1 MSLNNSNKKVSV
13 IIPTFDR
20 EEYLEQAIGSVINQS
35 YRNFEILV
43 IDDGSLN
50 NYAEAI
56 CNKYKNCIYVYKE
69 NGGLSSAR
77 NYGIKN
83 AKGAYIAFLDDD
95 DYWRSD
101 KLEKQVAILE
111 NNNEVDCVHSS
122 ASIVSEHG
130 IETGEIIGASEEK
143 AYKRSGYV
151 FWNALGVWVVKSPTP
166 LIRKSVFTDDLLF
179 DETIKVGED
188 VDFYQRMFYRH
199 KVKYINEPLAFYREY
214 NDNSRLSFQNLKY
227 IGLEQKIYDNFISM
241 GVKNPFVLY
250 KIAFRLLISGLKRY
264 NDIFIEEPIKIN
276 FIDKYLFPRKMMRK
290 INFNL
295 KQKSLNRKDY
305 RDKSFLRV
313 NNQIKL

>member
-1 MSLNNSNKKVSV
+1 MTLPFVSV
-13 IIPTFDR
+13 IIPTYNR
-20 EEYLEQAIGSVINQS
+20 ETYLEQGIQSVINQS
-35 YRNFEILV
+35 FRNFEILV
-43 IDDGSLN
+43 IDVGSLN

-101 KLEKQVAILE
+101 KLEKQVSVLE

-122 ASIVSEHG
+122 ASIVDEHG

-143 AYKRSGYV
+143 AHKRSGYV
-151 FWNALGVWVVKSPTP
+151 FWNALGVWVIKSPTP
-166 LIRKSVFTDDLLF
+166 LIRKKVFTEDLLF

-199 KVKYINEPLAFYREY
+199 KVFYINEPLAYYREY
-214 NDNSRLSFQNLKY
+214 SDLKRLSLQRDKY
-227 IGLEQKIYDNFISM
+227 IGLEKKIYNNFVKM
-241 GVKNPFVLY
+241 GIRNPIVLY
-250 KIAFRLLISGLKRY
+250 KISVRLALSSNKK
-264 NDIFIEEPIKIN
+264 NQ
-276 FIDKYLFPRKMMRK
+276 
-290 INFNL
+290 NL
-295 KQKSLNRKDY
+295 G
-305 RDKSFLRV
+305 
-313 NNQIKL
+313 